1 MEIEEEKTVDLVN
14 PWRLCTVTQVE
25 ELKSIVRLLP
35 LWAGGII
42 FSTVYGQMSTMFVLQ
57 GNTFDPHIGPYF
69 KIPAASLS
77 IFDTLS
83 VIVWVPFYD
92 RILVPLV
99 RR

>member
-1 MEIEEEKTVDLVN
+1 M
-14 PWRLCTVTQVE
+14 TQVE
-25 ELKSIVRLLP
+25 ELKSIVRILP
-35 LWAGGII
+35 IWASGIV

-57 GNTFDPHIGPYF
+57 GDTLDPHIGPHF

-83 VIVWVPFYD
+83 VLMWVPVYD
-92 RILVPLV
+92 IILVPVV